1 MAAGGSASA
10 QAARHREHAQFLT
23 RQLRE
28 AHRAAARWSAA
39 AAGERQVAAALWA
52 LTGSGWTLL
61 VDRRWPGTATAN
73 VDMILIGPSGVY
85 VIDVKNWRDAPR
97 IVDGE
102 LVAADRSCT
111 SEVTK
116 LQAVTRR
123 VEDALADMQMSPVAV
138 APIMVF
144 VGRQVDER
152 LGRVHL
158 VGIHELLHLV
168 TSARTRLRPPVVR
181 AVAAH
186 LTEVFPAYEAPQ
198 LPDTTATTDAPA
210 SSADEPG
217 ELFDVEALAA
227 EQLRIARQRPVE
239 SWMTF
244 LHPDQLS
251 LVRRRWGGP
260 ARITGAAG
268 TGKTVVGL
276 HRAAYLAQS
285 GGRVLYVTFVRNLPL
300 IQKHLLGQ
308 MAPAAGDRIEFTSLH
323 RWAATLLTQRGIP
336 ARLNVAKADD
346 CFARAWQTR
355 GRHTCLADLEPSP
368 RYWED
373 ELRHVI
379 KGRDISSLP
388 EYLAAP
394 RPGRRT
400 ALRKPHK
407 EAVWALHEEYQRLL
421 NERGVQDFPDLLLA
435 ALAELR
441 RHPID
446 GGYTTVIAD
455 EVQDLTLTGVRIL
468 HAIAGNSP
476 NGLLLIGDAQQ
487 AVYPGGFRLADAG
500 INIRGGRAE
509 VLHVN
514 YRNAAAI
521 MQAALNVLDGEPF
534 DDIDGMTITD
544 PPAVE
549 MTYHEGWVVHSPA
562 ESRLI
567 HDAALC
573 KALNELAAQSDD
585 ALADAAVLCAAKRDV
600 DHYLQMLRA
609 RGLPVLN
616 LDDYD
621 GRPGHALKVGTYLR
635 AKGLEFKY
643 VYLPCHDQGLKAAQ
657 LGGSADVDRLALA
670 RRQLFVAMTR
680 ARDLLWLGSI
690 TDDAPAVDK
699 VPAQRVKTS
708 QTTS

>member
-73 VDMILIGPSGVY
+73 VDMILVGPAGVY
-85 VIDVKNWRDAPR
+85 VIDVKNWRDAPQ
-97 IVDGE
+97 IVNGE
-102 LVAADRSCT
+102 LIAANRSCT
-111 SEVTK
+111 SEAVK

-123 VEDALADMQMSPVAV
+123 VEDALAHMQMSPVAV
-138 APIMVF
+138 APVMVF

-158 VGIHELLHLV
+158 VGIHELLHTV

-181 AVAAH
+181 AVAAY
-186 LTEVFPAYEAPQ
+186 LTDVFPAYEAPL
-198 LPDTTATTDAPA
+198 LPDTATTDAPA
-210 SSADEPG
+210 STRDEPG
-217 ELFDVEALAA
+217 ELFDVDDLAA
-227 EQLRIARQRPVE
+227 EQLRAARERPVE

-300 IQKHLLGQ
+300 IQKHLLER
-308 MAPAAGDRIEFTSLH
+308 MAPAGSDRIEFTSLH
-323 RWAATLLTQRGIP
+323 RWAVTLLAQRGVA

-346 CFARAWQTR
+346 CFARAWRTR

-388 EYLAAP
+388 KYLAAS

-400 ALRKPHK
+400 ALRKAHK
-407 EAVWALHEEYQRLL
+407 EAVWALYEEYQRLL
-421 NERGVQDFPDLLLA
+421 NERGVQDFPDLLLT

-441 RHPID
+441 RHPTD

-468 HAIAGNSP
+468 HAIAGDSP

-521 MQAALNVLDGEPF
+521 MQVALNVLDGEPF
-534 DDIDGMTITD
+534 DDIDGMTITA

-549 MTYHEGWVVHSPA
+549 MTYHDGRVVHSPA
-562 ESRLI
+562 DSRPM
-567 HDAALC
+567 HDAALR
-573 KALNELAAQSDD
+573 KALNDLAAQSDD
-585 ALADAAVLCAAKRDV
+585 ALADAAVLCATKRDV
-600 DHYLQMLRA
+600 DHYLQMLKA

-621 GRPGHALKVGTYLR
+621 GRPGQVLKVGTYLR

-643 VYLPCHDQGLKAAQ
+643 VYLPCHDRGLKAAQ
-657 LGGSADVDRLALA
+657 LGGSADIDRLALA

-690 TDDAPAVDK
+690 TDGAPA
-699 VPAQRVKTS
+699 TS
-708 QTTS
+708 MNGC

>member
-73 VDMILIGPSGVY
+73 VDMILVGPAGVY
-85 VIDVKNWRDAPR
+85 VIDVKNWRDAPQT
-97 IVDGE
+97 VDGE
-102 LVAADRSCT
+102 LSAAGRSCAA
-111 SEVTK
+111 ELVK

-138 APIMVF
+138 APVMVF

-158 VGIHELLHLV
+158 VGIHELLHTV

-186 LTEVFPAYEAPQ
+186 LTDVFPAYEAPQ
-198 LPDTTATTDAPA
+198 LPDTATTDAPA
-210 SSADEPG
+210 STRDEPG
-217 ELFDVEALAA
+217 ELFDVDDLAA
-227 EQLRIARQRPVE
+227 EQLRAARERPVE

-300 IQKHLLGQ
+300 IQKHLLER
-308 MAPAAGDRIEFTSLH
+308 MAPAGSDRIEFTSLH
-323 RWAATLLTQRGIP
+323 RWAVTLLAQRGIP

-346 CFARAWQTR
+346 CFARAWRTH

-379 KGRDISSLP
+379 KGRDIASLP
-388 EYLAAP
+388 KYLAAS

-400 ALRKPHK
+400 ALRKAHK
-407 EAVWALHEEYQRLL
+407 EAVWALYEEYQRLL
-421 NERGVQDFPDLLLA
+421 NERGVQDFPDLLLT

-441 RHPID
+441 RHPTD

-468 HAIAGNSP
+468 HAIAGDSP

-534 DDIDGMTITD
+534 DDIDGMTITA

-549 MTYHEGWVVHSPA
+549 MTYHDGRVVHSPSD
-562 ESRLI
+562 SRPM
-567 HDAALC
+567 HDAALR
-573 KALNELAAQSDD
+573 KALNDLAAQSDN
-585 ALADAAVLCAAKRDV
+585 ALADAAVLCATKRDV
-600 DHYLQMLRA
+600 DHYLQMLKA

-621 GRPGHALKVGTYLR
+621 GRPGQALKVGTYLR
-635 AKGLEFKY
+635 AKGLEFKN
-643 VYLPCHDQGLKAAQ
+643 VYLPCHDRGLKAAQ
-657 LGGSADVDRLALA
+657 LGGSADIDRLALA

-690 TDDAPAVDK
+690 TDGAPA
-699 VPAQRVKTS
+699 TS
-708 QTTS
+708 MNGC